1 MGILDEVTG
10 WVLVV
15 LAVMTASGRLRELV
29 RTRRSGARFSEVPDS
44 VWSGLSFSLIWVGLG
59 VNALLGPD
67 PQWLGW
73 LFFLV
78 AVAAVTS
85 VAAVGIV
92 SRQSAGVAR
101 WRFWAQVAPPPAK
114 AERPDADL
122 ADTPEPRS
130 AIVLDATTVDLIE
143 RIKNATFG
151 TTRFSTGYDE
161 EEVDNFLDQIVA
173 VLGEAG
179 LPGPAELG
187 NAQFTT
193 VRLRPGY
200 VRRDVD
206 SLLHEISQ
214 ATLA

>member
-73 LFFLV
+73 
-78 AVAAVTS
+78 
-85 VAAVGIV
+85 
-92 SRQSAGVAR
+92 
-101 WRFWAQVAPPPAK
+101 
-114 AERPDADL
+114 
-122 ADTPEPRS
+122 
-130 AIVLDATTVDLIE
+130 
-143 RIKNATFG
+143 
-151 TTRFSTGYDE
+151 
-161 EEVDNFLDQIVA
+161 
-173 VLGEAG
+173 
-179 LPGPAELG
+179 
-187 NAQFTT
+187 FTT
-193 VRLRPGY
+193 ARLRPGY

-206 SLLHEISQ
+206 RLPQEISQ